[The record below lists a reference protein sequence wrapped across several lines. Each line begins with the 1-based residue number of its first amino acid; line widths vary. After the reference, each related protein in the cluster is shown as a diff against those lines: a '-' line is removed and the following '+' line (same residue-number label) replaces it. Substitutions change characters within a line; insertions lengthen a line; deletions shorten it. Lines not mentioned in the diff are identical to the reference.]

1 MTSFFIACA
10 VLGGGVVVAQLVL
23 GSFGGGDHDGAGH
36 DVGGHDHHIGSHD
49 HDSGAHGHAS
59 AGLNLLSIRAF
70 ASGFM
75 MFGLGGL
82 LGLELSLGLL
92 SLVIAL
98 AMGLVAHVSTAYIMR
113 AMLGFDQDRTL
124 KLEHAIGGPGVVY
137 LTIPAELSGEG
148 KVHVKVQERLIE
160 CPAVTPNSAIP
171 TGTAVMVVD
180 VDWKRPGTLVVV
192 NQNQLVAEANHV

>member
-10 VLGGGVVVAQLVL
+10 VLGGGVVVAQLIL
-23 GSFGGGDHDGAGH
+23 GSFGGDHGDG
-36 DVGGHDHHIGSHD
+36 GGHDHDFGGHDHDVGSHD
-49 HDSGAHGHAS
+49 HSGAHAT
-59 AGLNLLSIRAF
+59 AGLNLLNVRAF

-92 SLVIAL
+92 SFVIAL
-98 AMGLVAHVSTAYIMR
+98 ALGLVAHVSTAYVMR
-113 AMLGFDQDRTL
+113 AMLGFDQDRTI

-137 LTIPAELSGEG
+137 LTIPAERSGEG
-148 KVHVKVQERLIE
+148 KVHVTVGERLIE
-160 CPAVTPNSAIP
+160 CRAVTPNHAIP
-171 TGTAVMVVD
+171 TGTPVMVVD